1 MIKPIKIQNIFLARG
16 DKLIL
21 MPGHRIQRVVRQMIK
36 HSRLTHSPKK
46 KRSSH

>member
-1 MIKPIKIQNIFLARG
+1 MIKPIKIQHIFLAQG

-21 MPGHRIQRVVRQMIK
+21 MPGHRIQRVIRQMIK
-36 HSRLTHSPKK
+36 HSSQTQTPKK